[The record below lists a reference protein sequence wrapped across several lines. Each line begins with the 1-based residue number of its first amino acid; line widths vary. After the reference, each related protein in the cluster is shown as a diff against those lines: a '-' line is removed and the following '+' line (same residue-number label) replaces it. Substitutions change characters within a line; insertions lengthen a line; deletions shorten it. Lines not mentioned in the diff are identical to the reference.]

1 MSKYNITSTLY
12 TLNQL
17 QLTYL
22 NQSKL
27 SLLLFNHMPSVSTI
41 LNLQNKQVIL
51 VSNNIFK
58 YTIDK

>member
-1 MSKYNITSTLY
+1 MSKYNIISTLY
-12 TLNQL
+12 TLNQP

-27 SLLLFNHMPSVSTI
+27 SLLLFNHMPCVSTI

-58 YTIDK
+58 YAIDK

>member
-1 MSKYNITSTLY
+1 MLKYNITSTLY

>member
-1 MSKYNITSTLY
+1 MSKYNIISTLY

>member
-1 MSKYNITSTLY
+1 MSKYNIISTLY
-12 TLNQL
+12 TLNQP

-51 VSNNIFK
+51 VLNNIFK